1 MLHGH
6 NPRWRCRLRRS
17 RPASRL
23 LLPWV
28 RKSHRSQPTTEHTD
42 AGGGCYYER
51 SNLFSQEVRLL
62 PKAPTPTL
70 SVPLLRGRR
79 RFRIMRSDAK
89 DTPFSSSQNSG
100 TRPDHSAWAPL
111 RPLTMGGGAHDGS
124 DHITRT
130 SAQATREAT
139 RRESKEHLHHAHTSG
154 HAARLVPDRAQPFR
168 SMIAARRGVE
178 SRRTMLTLA
187 ASGPSGQPLSTL
199 FCNPSRPTAPLSGH
213 GWGSPQPPRPRAAT
227 RAAGEGGGGSGEGGP
242 TAARPAASGWAG
254 RA

>member
-70 SVPLLRGRR
+70 SVPLLWPPPFPHPAIRCKRHAV
-79 RFRIMRSDAK
+79 FLFSK
-89 DTPFSSSQNSG
+89 FCDT
-100 TRPDHSAWAPL
+100 PDHSAWAPL